1 MARAGDRVRIVQQNG
16 QVGLVLLA
24 AFVGA
29 LVYFLS
35 RAHGFGGVVLAIL
48 EAMVWP
54 GILLF
59 HLLGSLGA

>member
-16 QVGLVLLA
+16 QLGLVLVV

-29 LVYFLS
+29 LVYFVS

-54 GILLF
+54 AILLF